1 MLRLPDN
8 TGHSKALQTQP
19 SSQAYITQNR
29 CDFTKHKI
37 MGYYQWLP
45 QDEQTNIKSVDKL
58 DYKQAFRSSISTPQI
73 IASCTLTYIYLMYS
87 YKKY

>member
-1 MLRLPDN
+1 
-8 TGHSKALQTQP
+8 
-19 SSQAYITQNR
+19 
-29 CDFTKHKI
+29 

-58 DYKQAFRSSISTPQI
+58 DYNQAFRSSISTPQI
-73 IASCTLTYIYLMYS
+73 IASYTLTYIYLMYS